1 MCFFESVPVL
11 TLFRPRC
18 VWSKGKAMGQSVQL
32 LMVTLRPGSERRGWG
47 RGSGC
52 WKGTAGDAVDGKGCP
67 GTPAGSPPQGRT
79 GVRGG
84 WQTGLGTHSRLRA
97 LAAGRDGSL
106 ELSQGRVGDPQELH
120 RGPGGMAG
128 RASSATHCPA
138 AEKG

>member
-1 MCFFESVPVL
+1 MPVL

-67 GTPAGSPPQGRT
+67 GTPPQQPPAGEDGGARRMADRAGDARSAEGTGSGKGRLT
-79 GVRGG
+79 G
-84 WQTGLGTHSRLRA
+84 A
-97 LAAGRDGSL
+97 LPHTKDA
-106 ELSQGRVGDPQELH
+106 P
-120 RGPGGMAG
+120 GPG
-128 RASSATHCPA
+128 RW
-138 AEKG
+138 